1 MIRIESLS
9 KFYTMGNTRFKA
21 LDNISLTIDD
31 NDFVAIMGPSG
42 SGKSTLMNILGCL
55 AKADEGEYSIDGE
68 SVSQLDDDQLA
79 TIRNQKIGFV
89 FQSFNLQARKSSLE
103 NVLLPTRFNKN
114 RKQSH
119 ESFAKQLL
127 ERVGLT
133 ERIAHKPSELSG
145 GQRQRVAIARALINR
160 PALLLADE
168 PTGNLDS
175 ATTLE
180 IMALFEELHQQG
192 QTIVLVTHE
201 DDIARFA
208 KKVVTLKDGNIVSVV
223 HNE

>member
-1 MIRIESLS
+1 
-9 KFYTMGNTRFKA
+9 MGNTRFKA

-55 AKADEGEYSIDGE
+55 AKADEGEYSIDAE

-79 TIRNQKIGFV
+79 KIRNQKIGFV

-103 NVLLPTRFNKN
+103 NVLLPTRFNQN
-114 RKQSH
+114 RKESH
-119 ESFAKQLL
+119 EALAKQLL
-127 ERVGLT
+127 ARVGLAD
-133 ERIAHKPSELSG
+133 RIAHKPSELSG

-160 PALLLADE
+160 PTLLLADE

-201 DDIARFA
+201 DDIARYA